1 MKKNP
6 GGIIIL
12 NMITINENH
21 MMYDSWDMEHDKYF
35 FLILDHFLPF
45 YTPVPPNNPENQN
58 FEKMK
63 KATGDVIILH
73 KCTINN
79 NHMIYGSYEMWSAPD
94 RFFFCHL
101 GPFFALSPPNSLKI
115 EHFKKMKKSPGGI
128 TILLKYT
135 KNHDRRLYCSWDMA
149 CDGCNYYFS
158 FGHFFPPFTPPLTA
172 QKIKKF
178 KKNEKKPWRYNH
190 LTQVYQKLWSRALLF
205 LRWRM
210 TDVIIFHFGPFL
222 PFYPHNGPKNENFKK
237 MKKTLGDIIILHNRT
252 KNHDRM
258 LYCSWDMACDGCNCY
273 FYFGLL
279 LAIYPPPTAEK
290 IKIPKERKKPWR
302 YHFTHVYQKL
312 WLDDVRFR
320 MDRRTDGKSDI

>member
-158 FGHFFPPFTPPLTA
+158 FGHFFSPFTPPPTA

-205 LRWRM
+205 LRYDAWQM
-210 TDVIIFHFGPFL
+210 
-222 PFYPHNGPKNENFKK
+222 
-237 MKKTLGDIIILHNRT
+237 
-252 KNHDRM
+252 
-258 LYCSWDMACDGCNCY
+258 
-273 FYFGLL
+273 
-279 LAIYPPPTAEK
+279 
-290 IKIPKERKKPWR
+290 
-302 YHFTHVYQKL
+302 
-312 WLDDVRFR
+312 
-320 MDRRTDGKSDI
+320 